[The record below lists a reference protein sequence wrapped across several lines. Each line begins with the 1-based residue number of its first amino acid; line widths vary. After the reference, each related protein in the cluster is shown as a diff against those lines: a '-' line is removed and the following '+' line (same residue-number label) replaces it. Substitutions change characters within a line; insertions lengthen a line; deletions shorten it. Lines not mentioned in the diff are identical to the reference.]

1 MITIAV
7 RLAEWQAV
15 SPTSGSLTE
24 GVGLG
29 DDPSSRDLARRL
41 SDSRMLEVQELRTGL
56 SVRSTS
62 FVGRVR
68 LGGVE
73 ITVVPKLR
81 SEALLSLLRYAY
93 GLRDLHPLPPTSHA
107 TEALGFQDILVWQ
120 LVQEAKEL
128 LSRGLRRSYMRSEE
142 LLASPRGRIDF
153 QAMAGRG
160 SFVGSSLPC
169 VHHRRDQDRPINR
182 VLLAGLRLAASVAA
196 DRGLRNQAGGLADTL
211 GETIATIRLDLQ
223 VFRRLDGE
231 MDRMT
236 RPYEPAVSLIRILH
250 EAGGLSLGEGE
261 IVPRLPGFLFDM
273 NRFFQALLARFLG
286 DNLPEYV
293 VHSEHRLRG
302 MFAYVPGWN
311 PRRSQAPTPR
321 PDFLVS
327 QGPKTVA
334 ILDAKYR
341 DLWENPLP
349 RDMLYQLAIYA
360 MSYEGGTATILYPT
374 THAQATEA
382 RIEVREPMHGARR
395 AVVVIRPVDLGT
407 LERVLT
413 SKPTAATLR
422 ERRDY
427 AHHLVFGGD
436 SPVRTAHS

>member
-1 MITIAV
+1 MTDIAV
-7 RLAEWQAV
+7 RLAEWQTV
-15 SPTSGSLTE
+15 SPTPGSLTE

-68 LGGVE
+68 LGDVE

-81 SEALLSLLRYAY
+81 SETLLSLLRYAY
-93 GLRDLHPLPPTSHA
+93 GLRNLHLLPSTSHA

-160 SFVGSSLPC
+160 SFVRSSLPC
-169 VHHRRDQDRPINR
+169 VHHSRGQDRPVNR
-182 VLLAGLRLAASVAA
+182 VLLAGLRLAASVAV
-196 DRGLRNQAGGLADTL
+196 DRGLRNQAGGLAAIL
-211 GETIATIRLDLQ
+211 GETISTIRLDRQ

-236 RPYEPAVSLIRILH
+236 RSYEPAVSLIRILH

-261 IVPRLPGFLFDM
+261 IVPGLPGFLFDM
-273 NRFFQALLARFLG
+273 NRFFQALLSRFLA
-286 DNLPEYV
+286 DNLPEHV
-293 VHSEHRLRG
+293 VRSEHRLRG
-302 MFAYVPGWN
+302 MFAYLPGWN
-311 PRRSQAPTPR
+311 PRRRQAPTPR

-327 QGPKTVA
+327 QGSKTVA

-360 MSYEGGTATILYPT
+360 MSHEGGTATILYPT

-382 RIEVREPMHGARR
+382 RIEVRDPLSGARR
-395 AVVVIRPVDLGT
+395 ALVVVRPVV
-407 LERVLT
+407 LERLEGLI
-413 SKPTAATLR
+413 SDKPTATSLR
-422 ERRDY
+422 ECRSFARSL
-427 AHHLVFGGD
+427 AFG
-436 SPVRTAHS
+436 AKAN

>member
-1 MITIAV
+1 MTAVAV

-15 SPTSGSLTE
+15 SPTSGSPTE

-29 DDPSSRDLARRL
+29 DDPSVRDLARRL

-56 SVRSTS
+56 SVRSSS

-73 ITVVPKLR
+73 VTIVPKLR
-81 SEALLSLLRYAY
+81 SEALLTLLRYAY
-93 GLRDLHPLPPTSHA
+93 GLRNLHLLPSTA
-107 TEALGFQDILVWQ
+107 QGTQALGFQDILVWQ
-120 LVQEAKEL
+120 LVEEAGEL
-128 LSRGLRRSYMRSEE
+128 LARGLRRAYVRREE
-142 LLASPRGRIDF
+142 ALASPRGRIDF

-160 SFVGSSLPC
+160 SLVGSSLPC
-169 VHHRRDQDRPINR
+169 VHHSRDQDRPINR

-211 GETIATIRLDLQ
+211 GETIATIRLDRQ

-293 VHSEHRLRG
+293 VRTEHRLKG
-302 MFAYVPGWN
+302 MFAYLPGWN

-349 RDMLYQLAIYA
+349 RDMLYQLAMYA
-360 MSYEGGTATILYPT
+360 MSQEGGTATILYPT

-382 RIEVREPMHGARR
+382 RIEVRDPLLGARR
-395 AVVVIRPVDLGT
+395 ALVVVRPVV
-407 LERVLT
+407 LERLEGLI
-413 SKPTAATLR
+413 SDKPTATSLR
-422 ERRDY
+422 ESRS
-427 AHHLVFGGD
+427 F
-436 SPVRTAHS
+436 AHSLAFGAKAN